1 MKQGAK
7 KNLAGQRKEERDV
20 WSHGNEIHTLPAG
33 SLLPLPGETGL
44 KESAETEKTCL
55 WKRLRKASK
64 LGFLTSASHCNHMQ
78 FPSNETKFTG
88 NSNLPWCTLFCT
100 VH

>member
-44 KESAETEKTCL
+44 KESAETEKELARKSPDRNAEQRCL
-55 WKRLRKASK
+55 LWILALLRA
-64 LGFLTSASHCNHMQ
+64 
-78 FPSNETKFTG
+78 
-88 NSNLPWCTLFCT
+88 LPIL
-100 VH
+100 